1 MSRNL
6 NALLVLPGLSA
17 LVPLP
22 ATAATLDERIE
33 QWVAPLAGF
42 VERLILFPLPIPG
55 SEAHMPFV
63 VLWLVIAAVFF
74 TGYFRFIN
82 VRGLAHGF
90 RLIRGDYND
99 PRAAGEVTHFQALAT
114 ALSGTV
120 GLGNIAGVAIAVSVG
135 GPGAVVWMM
144 LAGFLGMSSKFVEC
158 TLGVKY
164 RSVNA
169 DGSISGGPMWYLSRG
184 LADRGPALARLGK
197 ICAVVFAL
205 FCVGGSFGGAN
216 MFQSNQSFQQVLS
229 VTGGADSW
237 FAGRGWLFGLI
248 LAALVGLVIIGGIRS
263 IARVTSKVVP
273 IMGAIYI
280 LAGLVII
287 AVHIDQVPAA
297 FALMFSSALGVS
309 SVAGGALGVL
319 AIGFQRAAFSSEAGI
334 GSAAIAHSAVQTR
347 EPVSEGVVA
356 LYEPFVDTIIVCT
369 ITALVIIISG
379 VYVDGGGM
387 SGVELTSEAF
397 GTVIGWFPY
406 VLALAVI
413 LFAYSTMLAWSYY
426 GLKCWTFLFGETS
439 AAAYTYKI
447 LFLLFVV
454 LGASMQL
461 GAVIGF
467 SDAMIL
473 AMAFP
478 NLLGIYFLLPTV
490 RRELDRYWAKVRGGT
505 LPTWRENLA
514 RQRR

>member
-1 MSRNL
+1 MSGPIEEAQSSTPR
-6 NALLVLPGLSA
+6 SI
-17 LVPLP
+17 
-22 ATAATLDERIE
+22 DERID
-33 QWVAPLAGF
+33 QVIDPLTSL
-42 VERLILFPLPIPG
+42 VESFILFPLPIPG
-55 SEAHMPFV
+55 SEAQMPFV
-63 VLWLVIAAVFF
+63 VLWLVIAALVFTF
-74 TGYFRFIN
+74 YFRFIN
-82 VRGLAHGF
+82 LRGLAHGF
-90 RLIRGDYND
+90 RLVRGDFND

-164 RSVNA
+164 RQINA
-169 DGSISGGPMWYLSRG
+169 DGSVSGGPMWYLSRG
-184 LADRGPALARLGK
+184 LSDRGPALARLGK
-197 ICAVVFAL
+197 VCAVVFAI
-205 FCVGGSFGGAN
+205 FCIGGSFGGAN
-216 MFQSNQSFQQVLS
+216 MFQSNQSFQQVVG
-229 VTGGADSW
+229 VTGGTESW
-237 FAGRGWLFGLI
+237 FFGRGWLFGLI
-248 LAALVGLVIIGGIRS
+248 LAFLVGLVIIGGIRS
-263 IARVTSKVVP
+263 IARVTSKIVP
-273 IMGAIYI
+273 LMATIYI
-280 LAGLVII
+280 TAGLVII

-297 FALMFSSALGVS
+297 FALMFSSALGIN

-334 GSAAIAHSAVQTR
+334 GSAAIAHSAVQTS
-347 EPVSEGVVA
+347 EPVSEGLVA
-356 LYEPFVDTIIVCT
+356 LYEPFIDTVIVCT

-379 VYVDGGGM
+379 AYVAGGSM

-397 GTVIGWFPY
+397 ASVIGWFPY
-406 VLALAVI
+406 VLAVAVL

-426 GLKCWTFLFGETS
+426 GLKCWTFLFGES
-439 AAAYTYKI
+439 RQVEYSYKI

-454 LGASMQL
+454 LGASVQL

-490 RRELDRYWAKVRGGT
+490 RRELDKYWAKVKAGQ
-505 LPTWRENLA
+505 LPVFRKGSSIPVTPASAGLKP
-514 RQRR
+514 

>member
-1 MSRNL
+1 MINPAGFLS
-6 NALLVLPGLSA
+6 LLFLSA
-17 LVPLP
+17 LPASALAETGGIDQAIDRLISPLS
-22 ATAATLDERIE
+22 
-33 QWVAPLAGF
+33 GF
-42 VERLILFPLPIPG
+42 VERLILFPLPLPG
-55 SEAHMPFV
+55 TDAQVPFV

-74 TGYFRFIN
+74 TFYFRFIN
-82 VRGLAHGF
+82 LRGLGLGF
-90 RLIRGDYND
+90 RLVRGDYND

-164 RSVNA
+164 RSINP
-169 DGSISGGPMWYLSRG
+169 DGTVSGGPMWYLSRG
-184 LADRGPALARLGK
+184 LAERGPRLAKLGK
-197 ICAVVFAL
+197 ICAVLFAI
-205 FCVGGSFGGAN
+205 FCIGGSFGGAN
-216 MFQSNQSFQQVLS
+216 MFQANQSFQQVVG
-229 VTGGADSW
+229 VTGGAESW
-237 FAGRGWLFGLI
+237 LADKGWLFGLI
-248 LAALVGLVIIGGIRS
+248 LAFFVGLVIIGGIRS
-263 IARVTSKVVP
+263 IARVTSKIVP
-273 IMGAIYI
+273 LMAIIYI
-280 LAGLVII
+280 TAGLVII
-287 AVHIDQVPAA
+287 FTHIEQVPAA
-297 FALMFSSALGVS
+297 FMLMLTSALGVD

-356 LYEPFVDTIIVCT
+356 LYEPFIDTIVVCT

-379 VYVDGGGM
+379 SYIEGGGM
-387 SGVELTSEAF
+387 SGVELTSQAF
-397 GTVIGWFPY
+397 ASVIDWFPY
-406 VLALAVI
+406 ILAVAV
-413 LFAYSTMLAWSYY
+413 LMFAYSTMLAWSYY
-426 GLKCWTFLFGETS
+426 GLKCWTYLFGENRRTEM
-439 AAAYTYKI
+439 TYKT
-447 LFLLFVV
+447 LFLMFVV

-478 NLLGIYFLLPTV
+478 NLLGIYFLLPVV
-490 RRELDRYWAKVRGGT
+490 RRELDRYWAMYQRGELVPFRHIG
-505 LPTWRENLA
+505 RS
-514 RQRR
+514 